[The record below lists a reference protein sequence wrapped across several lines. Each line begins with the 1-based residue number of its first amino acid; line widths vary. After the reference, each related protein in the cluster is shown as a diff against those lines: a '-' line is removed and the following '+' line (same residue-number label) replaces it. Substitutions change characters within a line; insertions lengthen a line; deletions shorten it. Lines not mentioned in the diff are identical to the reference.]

1 MDCLFCKIISG
12 DIPSNTIYEDEIVKV
27 FLDINPT
34 SNGHCLI
41 VPKKHYTNIEDID
54 LETLKYINEVAKK
67 IYKKLKEKLNCEGLT
82 LIQNNGLGQEV
93 KHYHLHLVPRYT
105 NDEIMMNP
113 NKELLESIEDVMKKL
128 TNGVELIVNIN
139 KK

>member
-128 TNGVELIVNIN
+128 
-139 KK
+139 K

>member
-12 DIPSNTIYEDEIVKV
+12 DIPSNTIYEDEFVKV
-27 FLDINPT
+27 FLDINPI

-41 VPKKHYTNIEDID
+41 VSKKHYSNIEDID
-54 LETLKYINEVAKK
+54 LETLKHVNEVAKK

-82 LIQNNGLGQEV
+82 LVQNNGLGQEV

-105 NDEIMMNP
+105 NDEIMMNS
-113 NKELLESIEDVMKKL
+113 NKEILESIEDVMKKL
-128 TNGVELIVNIN
+128 
-139 KK
+139 K

>member
-34 SNGHCLI
+34 SNGHFLI

-82 LIQNNGLGQEV
+82 LVQNNGLGQEV

-105 NDEIMMNP
+105 NDEIIMNP

-128 TNGVELIVNIN
+128 
-139 KK
+139 K

>member
-27 FLDINPT
+27 FLDINPI

-82 LIQNNGLGQEV
+82 LVQNNGLGQEV

-128 TNGVELIVNIN
+128 
-139 KK
+139 K

>member
-54 LETLKYINEVAKK
+54 LETLKHINEVAKK
-67 IYKKLKEKLNCEGLT
+67 MYKELKEKLNCEGLT
-82 LIQNNGLGQEV
+82 LVQNNGLGQEV

-113 NKELLESIEDVMKKL
+113 NKELLESIEDVMK
-128 TNGVELIVNIN
+128 EL
-139 KK
+139 K

>member
-27 FLDINPT
+27 ILDINPT

-82 LIQNNGLGQEV
+82 LVQNNGLGQEV

-128 TNGVELIVNIN
+128 
-139 KK
+139 K

>member
-12 DIPSNTIYEDEIVKV
+12 DIPSNTIYEDEFVKV

-113 NKELLESIEDVMKKL
+113 NKEFLESIEDVMKKL
-128 TNGVELIVNIN
+128 
-139 KK
+139 K